1 MRKVLSVMMSFLFLV
16 SIAGAVQGFNFTIN
30 SANAVI
36 VLPTTKIVNGQ
47 PLHIGEDAITGSR
60 LGALLV
66 LKGIRQVSYSTY
78 VNVPVEYHSVLIED
92 DDQYYKLNSIDMPDV
107 GINVGDSPVG
117 DAIVVAINFSKVLY
131 NDTIKKAQFNDR
143 SIEIIFNE
151 NTTPLNLGGET
162 NKMISTVVDGKDTL
176 YIYSY
181 EENSGSKALGETL
194 TVNGWKI
201 RFRDIDTEQEKTL
214 VDITFPSGFPKTET
228 LHKDRYYI
236 LYVDASGDEDFEPF
250 DAYPSARIQELLQA
264 GIKKMFVFSPTD
276 FFVGIGGTRQVTYKY
291 EYYERIRM
299 YQDGEIYEG
308 QWVWDI
314 DPENN
319 LFTLYLHVDPENNFP
334 KVTLSEGE
342 MLKLP
347 VDGLNIQPVF
357 SKDENEKITGIEG
370 YRFVRIDTIKKK
382 ITVPTIKADVISDV
396 NKLIIED
403 TQLTELP
410 ADRHVIIVGGWVSN
424 KAWKL
429 LERVYGSNTIEGIK
443 DEIMSKGYVIKILD
457 NPNNTN
463 YKVIILAGK
472 DYTLTRKAVEEF
484 MKEL

>member
-1 MRKVLSVMMSFLFLV
+1 MRKVLSVMLSVLFLV
-16 SIAGAVQGFNFTIN
+16 SVAGAVQALNFTIN
-30 SANAVI
+30 STNAVI

-47 PLHIGEDAITGSR
+47 PLHIGEDAITGSK

-78 VNVPVEYHSVLIED
+78 VDVPVEYHSVLIED
-92 DDQYYKLNSIDMPDV
+92 EDQYYKLNNIDMPDV
-107 GINVGDSPVG
+107 GVNVGNSPVG
-117 DAIVVAINFSKVLY
+117 DSIVIAVNFSRILY

-151 NTTPLNLGGET
+151 NTTPLNLGEET
-162 NKMISTVVDGKDTL
+162 NKIVSTVVDGKDTM

-201 RFRDIDTEQEKTL
+201 KFRDIDTEQEKTL

-228 LHKDRYYI
+228 LYKNKYYI
-236 LYVDASGDEDFEPF
+236 LYVDANGDEDFEPF
-250 DAYPSARIQELLQA
+250 DAYPSARIQELLEA
-264 GIKKMFVFSPTD
+264 GVRKILVFSPTD
-276 FFVGIGGTRQVTYKY
+276 FFVGIGGTRQVTYTY
-291 EYYERIRM
+291 EYYEKIRM
-299 YQDGEIYEG
+299 YQDGEVYEG

-314 DPENN
+314 DPENK
-319 LFTLYLHVDPENNFP
+319 LFTLYLHIDPENDFP

-347 VDGLNIQPVF
+347 IDGLNIQPIF
-357 SKDENEKITGIEG
+357 TKDENGEITGIEG
-370 YRFVRIDTIKKK
+370 YKFVRIDKIKKK
-382 ITVPTIKADVISDV
+382 ITVQTTKAEVTDDV

-410 ADRHVIIVGGWVSN
+410 NDKHVIIVGGWVSN
-424 KAWKL
+424 KAWTL
-429 LERVYGSNTIEGIK
+429 LEQVYGSSIIQSIK
-443 DEIMSKGYVIKILD
+443 DEVMSKGYVIKILD
-457 NPNNTN
+457 NPNNPE

-484 MKEL
+484 MDEL

>member
-16 SIAGAVQGFNFTIN
+16 SIAGAVQGFNFTMN

-66 LKGIRQVSYSTY
+66 LKGIRQMTYSTY
-78 VNVPVEYHSVLIED
+78 VDVPIEYHSILIED
-92 DDQYYKLNSIDMPDV
+92 NDQCYKLNSIDMPDV
-107 GINVGDSPVG
+107 GINVSDTPVG
-117 DAIVVAINFSKVLY
+117 DAIVIAVNFSRVLY

-151 NTTPLNLGGET
+151 NTTPLNLGEET
-162 NKMISTVVDGKDTL
+162 NKMVSTVVDGKDTL

-194 TVNGWKI
+194 TVGGWKI
-201 RFRDIDTEQEKTL
+201 KFRDIDTEQEKTL
-214 VDITFPSGFPKTET
+214 VDITFPSGFPKTDT
-228 LHKDRYYI
+228 LYKNKYYI
-236 LYVDASGDEDFEPF
+236 LYVDANGDEDFEPF
-250 DAYPSARIQELLQA
+250 DTYPSARIQELLQN
-264 GIKKMFVFSPTD
+264 GVKKIFVFSPTD
-276 FFVGIGGTRQVTYKY
+276 FFIGIGGTRQVTYKY
-291 EYYERIRM
+291 EYYEKIRM

-334 KVTLSEGE
+334 KVTLGEGE

-347 VDGLNIQPVF
+347 IGGLNIQPVF
-357 SKDENEKITGIEG
+357 AKDENGEITGIEG
-370 YRFVRIDTIKKK
+370 YKFIRIDTIKKK
-382 ITVPTIKADVISDV
+382 VTVPTTKAEVTNDV

-410 ADRHVIIVGGWVSN
+410 TDKHVIIVGGWVSN
-424 KAWKL
+424 KAWEL
-429 LERVYGSNTIEGIK
+429 LEQVYGSSTIQSIK

-457 NPNNTN
+457 NPRNPE

-484 MKEL
+484 MDEL

>member
-16 SIAGAVQGFNFTIN
+16 SIAGAVQGFNFMIN

-66 LKGIRQVSYSTY
+66 LKGIRQMIFSTY
-78 VNVPVEYHSVLIED
+78 VDVPIEYHSILID
-92 DDQYYKLNSIDMPDV
+92 DNDQYYKLNSIDMPDV
-107 GINVGDSPVG
+107 GVNVGDSPVG
-117 DAIVVAINFSKVLY
+117 DAIVVAVNFSRILY
-131 NDTIKKAQFNDR
+131 NDTIKEAQFNDR

-151 NTTPLNLGGET
+151 NTTPLNLGEET

-181 EENSGSKALGETL
+181 EENSGSKALGEIL
-194 TVNGWKI
+194 TIGGWKI
-201 RFRDIDTEQEKTL
+201 KFIDIDTEQEKTL
-214 VDITFPSGFPKTET
+214 VDIMFPSGFSKTET
-228 LHKDRYYI
+228 LHKDKYYI
-236 LYVDASGDEDFEPF
+236 LYVDANDDEDFEPF
-250 DAYPSARIQELLQA
+250 DAYPSARIQELLQS
-264 GIKKMFVFSPTD
+264 GVKKIFIFSPTD

-291 EYYERIRM
+291 EYYEKIRM

-319 LFTLYLHVDPENNFP
+319 LFTLYLHVDSENDFP
-334 KVTLSEGE
+334 KVTLGEGE
-342 MLKLP
+342 ILKLP

-357 SKDENEKITGIEG
+357 TKDENGEITGIEG

-382 ITVPTIKADVISDV
+382 VTIPTVKADVTSDV

-403 TQLTELP
+403 TQPTELP
-410 ADRHVIIVGGWVSN
+410 TDKHVIIVGGWVSN

-429 LERVYGSNTIEGIK
+429 LEQVYGSSTIQSIK
-443 DEIMSKGYVIKILD
+443 DEIMNKGYVIEILD
-457 NPNNTN
+457 NPYNPQ

-484 MKEL
+484 MTEI